1 MSGRLLDKA
10 DDEGRDKECTTS
22 HIIIMFSILG
32 SVSLNR
38 LIVMQCN
45 TNINVASLQ
54 VIFSETLVA
63 LVYDVK
69 CHYK

>member
-32 SVSLNR
+32 SVNR

-54 VIFSETLVA
+54 VIFSEALVA
-63 LVYDVK
+63 LAYDVK